1 MIRLIEIDCCEYATN
16 CPYQFAKRLKS
27 KSVSMPRDRL
37 YKQEL
42 APDRPTMR
50 EAMQGSSIF
59 SGTRFGCDEMATKR
73 GVPIIL
79 ARSLVT
85 KSTKWLFKYIC
96 SFMTT
101 QDC

>member
-79 ARSLVT
+79 ARSLIVDLV
-85 KSTKWLFKYIC
+85 S
-96 SFMTT
+96 
-101 QDC
+101 